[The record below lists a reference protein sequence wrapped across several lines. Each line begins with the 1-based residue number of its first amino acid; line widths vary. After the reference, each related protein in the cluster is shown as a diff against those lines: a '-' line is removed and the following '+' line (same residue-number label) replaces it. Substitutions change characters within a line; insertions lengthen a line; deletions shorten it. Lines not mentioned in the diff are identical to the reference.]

1 MIYLAKFK
9 FMRLFLIFSFFISS
23 ICTSFSQTYDVVA
36 YQFHQSISE
45 AQQNI
50 GKELFYFNEKADE
63 QNLKIMKFEI
73 NRSIA
78 FIDSLKVYNN
88 ENAYYN
94 ATKKLFSLYKDIADN
109 EYTQLLKLIE
119 DPELEAKDFHAKK
132 KAIFTSI
139 KTKSQVIY
147 PEFLAAQA
155 VFCKK
160 YGIKIE

>member
-1 MIYLAKFK
+1 
-9 FMRLFLIFSFFISS
+9 MRLFLIFSFFISS

-50 GKELFYFNEKADE
+50 GKELF
-63 QNLKIMKFEI
+63 
-73 NRSIA
+73 
-78 FIDSLKVYNN
+78 YNN